1 MLGFDP
7 SFSAPWSVETAEAA
21 FVALLGAAAMT
32 DIWNR
37 RIPNV
42 IPLLLAVVF
51 PLTLVVIGLPADWPF
66 HLFGAGLVLA
76 LGVVLFNRG
85 LLGGGDVKLIAAATL
100 WYGVD
105 RLPIFLFAV
114 SIVGG
119 ALGLVTIIA
128 KLARSVIPS
137 LASRGPSSR
146 SLRGMEIP
154 YGVAIALGGIIV
166 RPLLGI

>member
-1 MLGFDP
+1 MLGLDP
-7 SFSAPWSVETAEAA
+7 SFSASWGVEAAEAV
-21 FVALLGAAAMT
+21 FVGLLGVAAVS
-32 DIWNR
+32 DLWSR
-37 RIPNV
+37 RIPNI
-42 IPLLLAVVF
+42 IPLLLATAF
-51 PLTLVVIGLPADWPF
+51 PIAVPVIGLPSDWPL
-66 HLFGAGLVLA
+66 HLFGAGVVLA

-105 RLPIFLFAV
+105 RLPMFLFAV
-114 SIVGG
+114 SIAGA

-128 KLARSVIPS
+128 KLARHAIPS
-137 LASRGPSSR
+137 LAPRGTSSR

-154 YGVAIALGGIIV
+154 YGVAIAVGGIIV